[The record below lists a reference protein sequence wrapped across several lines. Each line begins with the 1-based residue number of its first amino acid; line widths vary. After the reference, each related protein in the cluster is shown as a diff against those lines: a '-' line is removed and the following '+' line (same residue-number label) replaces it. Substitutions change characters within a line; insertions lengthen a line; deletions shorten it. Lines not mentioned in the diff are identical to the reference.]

1 MFVVLGVDDLAIHA
15 GWWLHAGCVA
25 IPNLLDMVAGGMTS
39 DKTPIIIP
47 SLLAANWAKAGAEVQ
62 RAADAGATWL
72 HLDVMDGSF
81 VDNISF
87 GPQMISSVRKNSNL
101 FFDVHLMIHRA
112 DHYLERFV
120 KAGADNVTIHVEA
133 NYESDVM
140 QTLKRIQSYGIQCG
154 LALNPATPFEAAL
167 PYLSEIDLLLIM
179 TVVPG
184 FGGQPFMEAETMPKL
199 AAAAEYRD
207 RYGLR
212 YHLEVD
218 GGIYANTA
226 PIARR
231 HGANLFVCG
240 TSAFGPPDMAAAMAE
255 LQAAVV

>member
-1 MFVVLGVDDLAIHA
+1 MVPCALV
-15 GWWLHAGCVA
+15 VA
-25 IPNLLDMVAGGMTS
+25 ISNLPSMMKVMANEN
-39 DKTPIIIP
+39 TPIIIP
-47 SLLAANWAKAGAEVQ
+47 SLLAANWAKVGAEVQ

-87 GPQMISSVRKNSNL
+87 GPQMIACIRKQSQM

-112 DHYLERFV
+112 DHYLERFI
-120 KAGADNVTIHVEA
+120 KAGADNITIHVEA
-133 NYESDVM
+133 DYETDVL
-140 QTLKRIQSYGIQCG
+140 QTLRKIRSYGIKAG
-154 LALNPATPFEAAL
+154 LALNPATPFESAVPFL
-167 PYLSEIDLLLIM
+167 NDIDLLLVM

-199 AAAAEYRD
+199 AQARTYRD
-207 RYGLR
+207 RNGLR

-218 GGIYANTA
+218 GGIYPTTA
-226 PIARR
+226 AIAKQ

-240 TSAFGPPDMAAAMAE
+240 TSAFGHVDMNAAMRE
-255 LQAAVV
+255 LEAVVA